1 MHTYLAGY
9 VDGCIEVGAAYLIL
23 CINRRERALKLSNLL
38 VTAAA
43 STTSQQIIISI
54 LNIRRVIIARSEL
67 VCIVTQ
73 KGLLATQEVI
83 ALKTGR
89 ALSFCLCCSKQM
101 C

>member
-1 MHTYLAGY
+1 M
-9 VDGCIEVGAAYLIL
+9 AYLIL
-23 CINRRERALKLSNLL
+23 CINRRERALELSDLL
-38 VTAAA
+38 ITAAS

-67 VCIVTQ
+67 VCIVAQ

-83 ALKTGR
+83 ALEARR

-101 C
+101 Y